1 MKSIRRQLACE
12 LMSAHAILLGAG
24 LVTLTLFIW
33 QELVASFDS
42 AILTRALALS
52 ALTEVENGR
61 IQFDFSDDFLR
72 GFGVEHPRSYFEI
85 WDAAG
90 SVLARSPSLN
100 GTDLPPGGAGTPE
113 RPELRNLTLANG
125 RSARALSFVFVPT
138 AAAAGPAGSPDP
150 RARLVVAVDRGALN
164 ETIEGVVAAVA
175 GCGGLLL
182 LVGYLV
188 LQRVLRRGLATVDHL
203 GERAAE
209 IDASSLASRFSAA
222 ELPAEL
228 RPIAERFND
237 LLSRLQASFER
248 ERRFNADLA
257 HELRTPIA
265 ELRSLAECSLKWPDA
280 RDAAVDDDVLSIAV
294 QMETLVTHMF
304 TLALGEEGRLA
315 VNFGPVEI
323 LSLVTQAWQPLEG
336 RARERMLN
344 AHFTVGADTVTADA
358 VMLLSIVSNL
368 LDNAV
373 TYAPA
378 GGAIQISGKPSPD
391 GYLLQIANE
400 APGLQTADLSRLFDR
415 FWRKDPARSGG
426 EHFGLG
432 LSLAATF
439 AKAMD
444 WKLSARLDDEGWLTI
459 ALASVSSA
467 SSPRPKIPLRRV

>member
-1 MKSIRRQLACE
+1 MKSIRQQLARE
-12 LMSAHAILLGAG
+12 LMGSHAILLGAG
-24 LVTLTLFIW
+24 LAVLTLFIW
-33 QELVASFDS
+33 QALVASFDS
-42 AILTRALALS
+42 AIRTRALALS

-90 SVLARSPSLN
+90 GVLARSPSLN
-100 GTDLPPGGAGTPE
+100 GADLPPGDAGTPE

-125 RSARALSFVFVPT
+125 RSARALSFAFVPAT
-138 AAAAGPAGSPDP
+138 GTESRESSGPW
-150 RARLVVAVDRGALN
+150 ARLVVAVDRGGLN
-164 ETIEGVVAAVA
+164 ETIEGVVAGVA
-175 GCGGLLL
+175 GCGALLL
-182 LVGYLV
+182 LAGYLV
-188 LQRVLRRGLATVDHL
+188 VPRVLRRGLAAVDHL
-203 GERAAE
+203 GERVAK
-209 IDASSLASRFSAA
+209 IDASSLANRFSAA

-265 ELRSLAECSLKWPDA
+265 ELRSLAECSLKWPDS
-280 RDAAVDDDVLSIAV
+280 RDAAVDHDVLSIAV

-304 TLALGEEGRLA
+304 TLALGDEGRLA
-315 VNFGPVEI
+315 VNVDPVEI
-323 LSLVTQAWQPLEG
+323 LPLVTQAWQPFEN
-336 RARERMLN
+336 RARERRLS
-344 AHFTVGADTVTADA
+344 AHFTLGADIVTADE

-373 TYAPA
+373 TYTPV
-378 GGAIQISGKPSPD
+378 GGAIRISGKPSPG
-391 GYLLQIANE
+391 GYVLQIAND
-400 APGLQTADLSRLFDR
+400 APDLQSTDLPRLFDR

-432 LSLAATF
+432 LSLAAAF

-444 WKLSARLDDEGWLTI
+444 WKLSAHLDDEGWLTVT
-459 ALASVSSA
+459 LASDSSA
-467 SSPRPKIPLRRV
+467 R